1 MTKNTDKG
9 TNSNALAEEKGAG
22 QGQSI
27 LVIDNYDSFTYNL
40 VHYLEDLDCHVTV
53 KRNDQLSLE
62 EIEGFN
68 KIVLSPGPG
77 IPDEAGLLKEII
89 AMYAPTKSI
98 FGVCLGQQAIAE
110 VFGGTLVN
118 IDQVYHGIATK
129 IDIIKED
136 TLFQGMPKTIEVG
149 RYHSW
154 VVNPDLPEVLEA
166 TSLDGN
172 GQVMSLRHKTYD
184 VCAVQFHPESVLTPY
199 GKKML
204 ENWLN
209 N

>member
-1 MTKNTDKG
+1 MKK
-9 TNSNALAEEKGAG
+9 
-22 QGQSI
+22 I

-40 VHYLEDLDCHVTV
+40 VHYLEDLDCEVVV

-62 EIEGFN
+62 EVDAFD

-77 IPDEAGLLKEII
+77 IPDEAGLLKPII
-89 AMYAPTKSI
+89 EKYAPTKSI

-110 VFGGTLVN
+110 VFGGSLIN

-129 IDIIKED
+129 IKITKPEDILFKGLD
-136 TLFQGMPKTIEVG
+136 TEIEVG

-166 TSLDGN
+166 TSFDEN
-172 GQVMSLRHKTYD
+172 GQVMSLRHKLYD
-184 VCAVQFHPESVLTPY
+184 VAAVQYHPESVLTPN
-199 GKKML
+199 GKKIL
-204 ENWLN
+204 ENWVSSPN
-209 N
+209 PSKRGE